1 MIVLCICLVEITM
14 HDCVMYLFGGNNCM
28 IVLCICLVG
37 ITMHDCV
44 MYLFGG
50 NNYA

>member
-14 HDCVMYLFGGNNCM
+14 HDCVMYLF
-28 IVLCICLVG
+28 
-37 ITMHDCV
+37 D
-44 MYLFGG
+44 G